1 MCVHICNAFVFWWI
15 RMFILFSVSFFSRCV
30 VVHCHSV
37 QRKKQ
42 FKAIDNFDVGACTT
56 RTILFHRLY
65 FGVWTYNRFICKNY
79 CLGKE
84 TERKREKVEDWFRHS
99 FICSLRKFVVH
110 DYKNVRNGNY
120 YHYQMVS
127 NISGRH
133 QALCSNSSSSSIA
146 LIHTSKTIHKYWIL
160 LLALKKYSLRRYSV
174 YVWVYSSLYM
184 VVRVV

>member
-1 MCVHICNAFVFWWI
+1 MLVHVQQEQYCFIDFISAYELTIDSYVKIIVWGKRLKGKERKWKTDFDIRSFV
-15 RMFILFSVSFFSRCV
+15 RCV
-30 VVHCHSV
+30 
-37 QRKKQ
+37 
-42 FKAIDNFDVGACTT
+42 N
-56 RTILFHRLY
+56 LL
-65 FGVWTYNRFICKNY
+65 
-79 CLGKE
+79 
-84 TERKREKVEDWFRHS
+84 
-99 FICSLRKFVVH
+99 H

-133 QALCSNSSSSSIA
+133 QALCSNSSSSSSSIA

-174 YVWVYSSLYM
+174 HVWVYSSLYM